1 MQKARR
7 RPARHARKSSRRRS
21 LPPPCAPARPR
32 RMAPWRSSSSTRR
45 ERQARRQPVTQLN
58 WSWIALMATVPGM
71 LGAGLAYPCWRKTE
85 VILGNLAGTAVILGF
100 AFALIFRESAEV
112 DRLTRACLDQGYT
125 CWPIP
130 SAFVRYAI
138 YASIGF
144 LE

>member
-1 MQKARR
+1 
-7 RPARHARKSSRRRS
+7 
-21 LPPPCAPARPR
+21 
-32 RMAPWRSSSSTRR
+32 
-45 ERQARRQPVTQLN
+45 VTQLN
-58 WSWIALMATVPGM
+58 WSWIALMATVPGL

-144 LE
+144 LEVVVLFLASLKVEQHIRNQHYAPEWR